1 MLLLPIRAAW
11 AQPAMFTLPI
21 QPACV
26 SSPFGP
32 RAGGGPKA
40 SHDHTGIDL
49 PGPAGTLVH
58 ATADGTVAA
67 IHRRGARG
75 LEVELRHANGWVTR
89 YDHLGSVA
97 PALATGKRKIARGE
111 TLGRIGR
118 SGVTYGTHLHSPAG
132 EPRAREPGPMAPWS
146 RMALPVP
153 LDRWSCGGD
162 AMAPAG
168 GAGIE

>member
-1 MLLLPIRAAW
+1 VIVAAMLLLPIRAAL

-49 PGPAGTLVH
+49 PGPAGTMVH
-58 ATADGTVAA
+58 AAADGAVAA
-67 IHRRGARG
+67 IHRRGAGG

-97 PALATGKRKIARGE
+97 PALASGKRKVGRGE

-118 SGVTYGTHLHSPAG
+118 SGVTYGTHLHFEVLSNGLRVDPASVL
-132 EPRAREPGPMAPWS
+132 AVAPCPNTKVIGQVQS
-146 RMALPVP
+146 HEA
-153 LDRWSCGGD
+153 DQ
-162 AMAPAG
+162 
-168 GAGIE
+168 